1 MRRTLSEDSSSERT
15 EEPTARRLEK
25 AREEGQIARS
35 VELNTAVL
43 LVTATMFFT
52 FSGQWMF
59 DKLGQ
64 LFVYQLQFDRKV
76 MDKAELLPAI
86 FAQSVLDGYVI
97 IFPIMITLAVLA
109 VLSTGL
115 TGGFIFSAKLLMP
128 NFGKLNPMSGL
139 ARIFGIKAIIEL
151 GKSILK
157 FSIVTVILFL
167 TVMHNMEAL
176 LNLNRMDLN
185 VAVKQAG
192 SMIVD
197 ACFWMSMGLVFIALL
212 DVPLQIYQ
220 VNKKLKMTK
229 QEVKDEMKDSEG
241 RPEIKAQI
249 RRRQREMANNKM
261 MSKVKDAD
269 VVITNPQHF
278 AVALQYDPT
287 SDGAPILIAKGA
299 DELARKIR
307 EIAKEEGVEIFEA
320 PELARALYF
329 TTKLE
334 TIIPEELY
342 HAVAQVIAYVFSLND
357 AYSKSSRFVKPKP
370 KIPENMRFDE
380 NGYLM
385 DNAVA

>member
-1 MRRTLSEDSSSERT
+1 MSEESSSERT

-86 FAQSVLDGYVI
+86 FAQSVFDGYVI

-109 VLSTGL
+109 ILSTGL

-139 ARIFGIKAIIEL
+139 ARIFGIKALIEL

-157 FSIVTVILFL
+157 FSIVTVILFF

-185 VAVKQAG
+185 LAVKQAG
-192 SMIVD
+192 GMIVD

-385 DNAVA
+385 DNPVA

>member
-1 MRRTLSEDSSSERT
+1 
-15 EEPTARRLEK
+15 
-25 AREEGQIARS
+25 
-35 VELNTAVL
+35 
-43 LVTATMFFT
+43 
-52 FSGQWMF
+52 MF

-109 VLSTGL
+109 ILSTGL

-128 NFGKLNPMSGL
+128 NFGKLNPLSGL
-139 ARIFGIKAIIEL
+139 ARIFGIKALIEL

-157 FSIVTVILFL
+157 FSIVTVILYF

-176 LNLNRMDLN
+176 LNLNRMDLS

-192 SMIVD
+192 GMIVD

-261 MSKVKDAD
+261 MGKVKDAD

-329 TTKLE
+329 TTKLDA
-334 TIIPEELY
+334 IIPEELY

>member
-1 MRRTLSEDSSSERT
+1 MSEESSSERT

-86 FAQSVLDGYVI
+86 FAQSVLDGYLI